1 MIGEK
6 VTLRYRMSASDAHY
20 AGELVEGAHI
30 VTAWGDVGTELAIR
44 LFGDESLF
52 VGYSEIRYTAPV
64 FAGDWMEYT
73 GWIEKVGNTS
83 FTCHFEAHKV
93 MELADR
99 DGKLGLADSAANVLP
114 EPVLCAYGTGTLMV
128 KKELQRPEFA
138 DPKFQVR

>member
-6 VTLRYRMSASDAHY
+6 VVLRYRMSAGDAHY

-44 LFGDESLF
+44 LIRDDSLF
-52 VGYSEIRYTAPV
+52 VGYSEVRYTAPV
-64 FAGDWMEYT
+64 YSGDWMEYS

-83 FTCHFEAHKV
+83 LTCHFEAHKV
-93 MELADR
+93 IELDR
-99 DGKLGLADSAANVLP
+99 GPDVANSAANVLK

-128 KKELQRPEFA
+128 KKELQRVEFA

>member
-6 VTLRYRMSASDAHY
+6 VVLRGRMSAGDAHY
-20 AGELVEGAHI
+20 AGQLVEGAHI

-52 VGYSEIRYTAPV
+52 VGYSEIRFTAPV
-64 FAGDWMEYT
+64 YSGDWMEYS

-128 KKELQRPEFA
+128 KKDLQRVEFA

>member
-6 VTLRYRMSASDAHY
+6 VTLRYRMSAGDAHY
-20 AGELVEGAHI
+20 AGQLVEGAHI

-52 VGYSEIRYTAPV
+52 VGYSEVRYTAPV
-64 FAGDWMEYT
+64 YAGDWMEYS

-83 FTCHFEAHKV
+83 LTCHFEAHKV
-93 MELADR
+93 M
-99 DGKLGLADSAANVLP
+99 GLADSAADVYP
-114 EPVLCAYGTGTLMV
+114 EPILCAYGTGTLMV
-128 KKELQRPEFA
+128 KKELQRPEFG